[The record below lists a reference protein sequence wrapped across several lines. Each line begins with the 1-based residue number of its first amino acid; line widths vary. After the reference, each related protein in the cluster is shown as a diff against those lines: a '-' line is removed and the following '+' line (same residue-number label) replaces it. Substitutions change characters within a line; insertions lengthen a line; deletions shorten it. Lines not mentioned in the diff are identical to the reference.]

1 MRCTETNFDTWHFLI
16 WNVILLQWHSQE
28 KFWTG
33 VARVSFLINFIV
45 FNDAILWTY
54 VFFKFFWYNSYHQE
68 IKENTN
74 KYLVCMFQRANGEN
88 ELDYLRKTRDNW
100 VWSVSAFIISLP
112 EVEKSQKIDK
122 RKQTH

>member
-1 MRCTETNFDTWHFLI
+1 
-16 WNVILLQWHSQE
+16 
-28 KFWTG
+28 
-33 VARVSFLINFIV
+33 
-45 FNDAILWTY
+45 
-54 VFFKFFWYNSYHQE
+54 
-68 IKENTN
+68 
-74 KYLVCMFQRANGEN
+74 MFQRANGEN